1 MSDFLSRLVQ
11 RTRGEAATLR
21 PVSHAVT
28 APDPG
33 RAAWDEQSAAGEA
46 PPLARPP
53 HGARPSFELE
63 EGRSLAELAASPR
76 VQRRS
81 ACSTPA
87 KWTAPGQP
95 EHTPAPEPS
104 LAPPAASDPRA
115 SLRAPELLEPAQP
128 QPTRVRASEL
138 TVTAPTARRKDARS
152 AVASAPHGV
161 LDEAVA
167 LSLAPPHPTAARAL
181 ERRLRLAEP
190 ARAERPAAIEA
201 GPPVRGPLAEDVASP
216 SAAEDTLVLPAA
228 RAAQAGPKL
237 TRALAARVTP
247 VQAAEPPLR
256 ARREDADASL
266 HEHSTT
272 VEVSIG
278 RIEVRLPQRPRAT
291 VDEAPSFAPRCATVG
306 LDAYL
311 SHREA
316 DKRR

>member
-33 RAAWDEQSAAGEA
+33 RAAWDEQSTAREA

-53 HGARPSFELE
+53 QGARPSFELE
-63 EGRSLAELAASPR
+63 EGPSLAELAASPQ

-81 ACSTPA
+81 AFSTPG

-95 EHTPAPEPS
+95 EQTPAPEPS

-115 SLRAPELLEPAQP
+115 SLRAPELLEPAQL
-128 QPTRVRASEL
+128 QATRVRASEL
-138 TVTAPTARRKDARS
+138 TDSAPTARREDARS

-161 LDEAVA
+161 LDERVA
-167 LSLAPPHPTAARAL
+167 LSLAPPHPAEARAL
-181 ERRLRLAEP
+181 ERRRSLAEP
-190 ARAERPAAIEA
+190 TRAERPAATEA
-201 GPPVRGPLAEDVASP
+201 GPPVRGPLAEDLASP
-216 SAAEDTLVLPAA
+216 SPTEDTLVPPAA
-228 RAAQAGPKL
+228 RVAQAGPKL
-237 TRALAARVTP
+237 TRARVTP
-247 VQAAEPPLR
+247 VQATEPPRR
-256 ARREDADASL
+256 ARREDAEASL
-266 HEHSTT
+266 HEQSTT

-278 RIEVRLPQRPRAT
+278 RIEVRLPQRPRAS
-291 VDEAPSFAPRCATVG
+291 VDEAPSFAPRRATVG